1 MNRRTLIGAV
11 AAGAALPLLNRIAS
25 AQTSP
30 KTKNVVFVHGLFA
43 DGSCWSKVIARLQ
56 QKGVNCTSVQNPLTS
71 LHEASEA
78 ARRAIA
84 AQPGPTVLVGH
95 SFSGMIVSDV
105 GVDAKVTAL
114 VYVAARAPDARGS
127 GAPSEVSQRNIPVPG
142 RPGGQ
147 VRTLVMARLV
157 TVGVRLVGLLTVL
170 SVIAPLLHR
179 RLRPELWYGLP
190 QSASV
195 AALVITVLAGAG
207 LVMLAAGLRRGK
219 RRAWQLSLAACVVLL
234 VVHGVGRHPV
244 PAGVVALMLA
254 GLLGARREF
263 TAGPDPVGR
272 LAAARVVVQLLL
284 GGFLVEL
291 LMLFVRPSLLA
302 GHPSG
307 WQRVEHAA
315 LALVGV
321 SGPVTFR
328 VDWVDDLTA
337 AVGLS
342 FGVAAVLVGGYFLLR
357 SGEPRPSMTKDEESA
372 VRRLLVEHGRSD
384 SLGYFALRGDKSVV
398 FSASGK
404 AAVSYR
410 VLAAVA
416 LASGDPLGNVEAWPG
431 AISEFLTQCRR
442 FGWVPAVLG
451 CSESGAKVWTRHG
464 RLDAL
469 ELGDEAVIDVAGFSL
484 QGRAMRSVRQAVSRV
499 RRAGYQTQVR
509 RVVDIPVGELAALRA
524 LVERWRGT
532 PAERGFSMAL
542 SRFGEP
548 ELDPDALVVTATT
561 LRVRRGSAWRRRP
574 RDRAGGRLRRPDR
587 PRGHRRG
594 GHRRRSMAGK

>member
-1 MNRRTLIGAV
+1 
-11 AAGAALPLLNRIAS
+11 
-25 AQTSP
+25 
-30 KTKNVVFVHGLFA
+30 
-43 DGSCWSKVIARLQ
+43 
-56 QKGVNCTSVQNPLTS
+56 
-71 LHEASEA
+71 
-78 ARRAIA
+78 
-84 AQPGPTVLVGH
+84 
-95 SFSGMIVSDV
+95 
-105 GVDAKVTAL
+105 
-114 VYVAARAPDARGS
+114 
-127 GAPSEVSQRNIPVPG
+127 
-142 RPGGQ
+142 
-147 VRTLVMARLV
+147 MARLV

-509 RVVDIPVGELAALRA
+509 RIVDIPVGELAALRA

-548 ELDPDALVVTATT
+548 ELDPDALVVTATLEGQVRALLQFVPWGQDALSLDLMIRDASVPDNGLNELLIVDLLAACRDLEVSRVSLNFAVFRAALERGQRIGAGPIARLWARCLQVASRWWQIET
-561 LRVRRGSAWRRRP
+561 LYRFNARFDPSWVPRFLMFDAVRDLPRIAVAAFEAEGYGGRPPLLLRLLRRR
-574 RDRAGGRLRRPDR
+574 
-587 PRGHRRG
+587 
-594 GHRRRSMAGK
+594 